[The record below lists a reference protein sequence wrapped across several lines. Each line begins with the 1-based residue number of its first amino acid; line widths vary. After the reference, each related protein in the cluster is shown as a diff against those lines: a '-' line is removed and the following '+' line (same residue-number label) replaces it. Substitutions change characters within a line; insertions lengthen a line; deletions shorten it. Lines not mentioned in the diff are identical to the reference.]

1 MRKEYNNRAIAKI
14 VNPGVTSKEHEASN
28 EVTKE
33 MRDEDLQSAFENMLS
48 ILDEEQKTYFS
59 KVVERSRA
67 NNGS

>member
-14 VNPGVTSKEHEASN
+14 VNPGVSFEEYEASKE
-28 EVTKE
+28 VTVK
-33 MRDEDLQSAFENMLS
+33 MKDEDLQSAFENMLS